1 LSLSKI
7 QNKKMQDH
15 KNKKIQNTEI
25 QTKTYKKIKICYQE
39 TGAGRKTKKKHEL
52 YCEKIEKYF

>member
-1 LSLSKI
+1 
-7 QNKKMQDH
+7 MQDH